1 MQLSSRSS
9 IFLLS
14 STVLLSQNNVGIVFA
29 FSPSRDGC
37 QNNGVVPCCYRRNNI
52 LGISKANDAHQK
64 RKYDQLF
71 QDKFQRQ
78 RILLKMAATAQEETE
93 ESTTTT
99 AIAPT
104 PSTLT
109 PVSSEATLGTEV
121 GNAGG
126 TYMPELSLSQ
136 QVGTENDEDSNTAE
150 YRRGLLTIGF
160 ITLLFSSNS
169 PALHAAFSN
178 PSFTAPPVLLVNA
191 AVSAVALVGLLF
203 GGSLLESTTPLPS
216 SFVQNRQK
224 EGQQKQNNS
233 MLQLQAGLELG
244 LWKFLGT
251 TANLYGLSYT
261 TADHGAFLIQ
271 LTTLIV
277 PVVQGIMGVPIP
289 RRIQFSVVLALAGVF
304 MFTQDPTMC
313 AEAQSASGE
322 APSTV
327 ALGDALC
334 VVAAGFYA
342 TYDLRLFTWGKL
354 IKPKNLITNKIA
366 TQAIFSLLLL
376 FALGWTESVDFVSN
390 VVSESSTSS
399 ILEAT
404 GLLIPVILWSGVA
417 VNAIAPFL
425 QVGGQ
430 QAVGPTRAQTLYA
443 SQPLWASIISYICLG
458 ETVGTQGLIG
468 GVAFLTALG
477 LAATAEAPDPDCGQ
491 TTCEV

>member
-1 MQLSSRSS
+1 MMPLIKVSRHPSLPS
-9 IFLLS
+9 VSL
-14 STVLLSQNNVGIVFA
+14 TVLISLTIYFSQNNVGIISA
-29 FSPSRDGC
+29 FSPSTLKYNRHVA
-37 QNNGVVPCCYRRNNI
+37 QTSNNALVYAR
-52 LGISKANDAHQK
+52 KAKQTSTYHQK
-64 RKYDQLF
+64 LDDSIR
-71 QDKFQRQ
+71 RQ
-78 RILLKMAATAQEETE
+78 RVFLKMATTTQEDERTSVATTTSTMDIDSQPMT
-93 ESTTTT
+93 STTE
-99 AIAPT
+99 
-104 PSTLT
+104 L
-109 PVSSEATLGTEV
+109 V
-121 GNAGG
+121 NAG
-126 TYMPELSLSQ
+126 MPELSIRE
-136 QVGTENDEDSNTAE
+136 TANDEE
-150 YRRGLLTIGF
+150 YRRGLFTIGF

-178 PSFTAPPVLLVNA
+178 PSFAAPPVLLLNA

-216 SFVQNRQK
+216 SFVQNQQ
-224 EGQQKQNNS
+224 EGQKQDNS
-233 MLQLQAGLELG
+233 MLKLQAGLELG

-289 RRIQFSVVLALAGVF
+289 RRIQFSVCLALAGVF

-313 AEAQSASGE
+313 AETQSATGE
-322 APSTV
+322 AASTV

-342 TYDLRLFTWGKL
+342 TYDLRLFSWGKL
-354 IKPKNLITNKIA
+354 VKPKDLITNKIA
-366 TQAIFSLLLL
+366 TQAVFSLLLL
-376 FALGWTESVDFVSN
+376 FALGWTESVDFVSS
-390 VVSESSTSS
+390 VITESSSSS

-404 GLLIPVILWSGVA
+404 GFLIPVILWSGVA

-443 SQPLWASIISYICLG
+443 SQPLWASIISYVCLG

-491 TTCEV
+491 KPCEV